1 MSQEGAGAQLGVE
14 CAHMYNMPHPG
25 CKNWGNS
32 IPYSGKLL
40 REKTFANFAVLW
52 LFTKVFSAKFGGIV
66 SFVRH
71 KQAGC
76 ESFFPRK
83 SYFSPIQ
90 FSPSKVS
97 VYRLV
102 CDSVRW

>member
-1 MSQEGAGAQLGVE
+1 MSQEGAGAQLGVK
-14 CAHMYNMPHPG
+14 CAHMYNMPHPE

-32 IPYSGKLL
+32 ILYSGKLL

-52 LFTKVFSAKFGGIV
+52 LFTKVFSVKFGVVV

-76 ESFFPRK
+76 ESFFSTK
-83 SYFSPIQ
+83 IVFFTNSVFSLESFPLYGI
-90 FSPSKVS
+90 
-97 VYRLV
+97 
-102 CDSVRW
+102 